1 MSSFISSFKRS
12 REHTATRRCSSSS
25 SLKQR
30 QKLFEHQSVVL
41 RLFLMTMMRVVV
53 VVSRYKTLLFL
64 ALVSFLLCFPIGF
77 VQSLSSDA
85 EASGDHYRFGLGKRR
100 DPFVFAP
107 TRGQGRGIQMY
118 YGSFGGASNCETCL
132 VKARW
137 LAEVLEVETLHVPA
151 CKRKPGDE
159 RAYPTMN
166 PLEYFERES
175 LRSCRRKDLGKESMM
190 DGDDDDDD
198 DAQRSFE
205 GRSRRPTFEIESLER
220 RITADE
226 VNGMPCFEVV
236 EGWCEIEK
244 HRLGEYLIPKHKYK
258 VEWKVTTS
266 SLEKAR
272 EHAGEGKAIYFAGVY
287 DFEPVDP
294 ETGKKYPNVWQKE
307 AQRYVKGE
315 TQRLGWADEAV
326 ERRRKERDAVR
337 AKKAAEAKENTNSND
352 HRHNNNN
359 NNNKSDDDISVKQ
372 QSVPRKDMFLAQEQ
386 RIRQEQVN
394 QQQQQQEEQHQ
405 ISETTIREAW
415 KENANRR
422 RRRSR
427 NLLAFSSIE
436 PCLSNGNLNDEIYME
451 ANKEIAK
458 LQIEPSDTLCV
469 HWRQEDFVWK
479 KIGNEF
485 VKNISYAAERIIHR
499 AEAMKLNTVLLLT
512 NDPEVYPEEKRHE
525 GRVAVNTLRGML
537 HEIGGLRVE
546 WSMHRNLPD
555 RSKAIYID
563 KATCSMM
570 VDFIGTGKSSFTAT
584 IMDMRQTHELCSIND
599 PNAQLG
605 KESNSNTKNGKELGT
620 ITDEEGDEEDLPP
633 IKYKMCLKEK
643 YGGSAKGD
651 SSHDRSP
658 FIFPVHELEHPIQAI
673 ETLLDIDATTPSND
687 NDNEQE
693 EEEEEDEKKNNKL
706 VLKGGPE
713 VVDEYLTEENI
724 HNFKLKEKAIEPGV
738 EKLDHDEYVQEYE
751 EENQKANAMKEFS
764 VLDPSISAEDLKL
777 DLRELDDDASVEC
790 DRCYAAMPQSEV
802 AEPNAE
808 IWLTTPSCEKCGI
821 QLLKARRKRLNLGNH
836 EY

>member
-1 MSSFISSFKRS
+1 M
-12 REHTATRRCSSSS
+12 TRA
-25 SLKQR
+25 
-30 QKLFEHQSVVL
+30 
-41 RLFLMTMMRVVV
+41 
-53 VVSRYKTLLFL
+53 LLHL
-64 ALVSFLLCFPIGF
+64 VVSFLLLLLCCYFPI
-77 VQSLSSDA
+77 QSLSL
-85 EASGDHYRFGLGKRR
+85 SGDDDFDAFQTRLGKGPRR
-100 DPFVFAP
+100 DNNPPSFVGGFEP
-107 TRGQGRGIQMY
+107 LRGQGRGIKMY

-137 LAEVLEVETLHVPA
+137 LAEMLEVETLHVPA

-175 LRSCRRKDLGKESMM
+175 LRSCRRKDLFGKESAMM
-190 DGDDDDDD
+190 DGD
-198 DAQRSFE
+198 E
-205 GRSRRPTFEIESLER
+205 RRPTFEIESLER

-226 VNGMPCFEVV
+226 VNGMPCFEIV

-244 HRLGEYLIPKHKYK
+244 QRLGEYLIPKHKYK

-315 TQRLGWADEAV
+315 TQQLGWADEAV

-337 AKKAAEAKENTNSND
+337 AKKAAEAKENTN
-352 HRHNNNN
+352 HRHNNNNNNNN
-359 NNNKSDDDISVKQ
+359 NNNKSDDEFSVKQ

-386 RIRQEQVN
+386 RIRQEQVDQ

-405 ISETTIREAW
+405 ISETTFREAW

-436 PCLSNGNLNDEIYME
+436 PCLSNGNLNDEIYEE

-584 IMDMRQTHELCSIND
+584 IMDMRQTHELCSMND

-605 KESNSNTKNGKELGT
+605 KKSNSRNTKKGKESGT

-658 FIFPVHELEHPIQAI
+658 FIFPVDELEHPIQAI
-673 ETLLDIDATTPSND
+673 ETFLDIDATTPSNY

-693 EEEEEDEKKNNKL
+693 EEKDENNNNNNNKL

-713 VVDEYLTEENI
+713 VVDEYLTEEKI

-808 IWLTTPSCEKCGI
+808 IWLTTPACEKCGL
-821 QLLKARRKRLNLGNH
+821 QLLKARRKRLKLGNH

>member
-1 MSSFISSFKRS
+1 M
-12 REHTATRRCSSSS
+12 TR
-25 SLKQR
+25 
-30 QKLFEHQSVVL
+30 
-41 RLFLMTMMRVVV
+41 
-53 VVSRYKTLLFL
+53 
-64 ALVSFLLCFPIGF
+64 ALHLVVSFLLLLCCSFPI
-77 VQSLSSDA
+77 QSLSVSGDDDDSDA
-85 EASGDHYRFGLGKRR
+85 FQTRLGKGPRR
-100 DPFVFAP
+100 DNPPFVGFEHL
-107 TRGQGRGIQMY
+107 RGRGRGIKMY

-137 LAEVLEVETLHVPA
+137 LAEMLEVETLHVPA

-175 LRSCRRKDLGKESMM
+175 LRSCRRKDLGKESTMM
-190 DGDDDDDD
+190 DGDDDDD
-198 DAQRSFE
+198 ARRSFE

-226 VNGMPCFEVV
+226 VNGMPCFEIV

-272 EHAGEGKAIYFAGVY
+272 EHAGERKAIYFAGVY

-315 TQRLGWADEAV
+315 TQQLGWADEAV

-359 NNNKSDDDISVKQ
+359 NNNNNNSDDEFSVKQ

-386 RIRQEQVN
+386 RIRQEQVDQ

-405 ISETTIREAW
+405 ISETIFREAW

-427 NLLAFSSIE
+427 NLLAFTSIE
-436 PCLSNGNLNDEIYME
+436 PCLSNGNLNDEIYEE

-485 VKNISYAAERIIHR
+485 VKNISYAADRIIHR

-584 IMDMRQTHELCSIND
+584 IMDMRQTHELCSMND

-605 KESNSNTKNGKELGT
+605 KKSNSRNTKKGKESGT

-658 FIFPVHELEHPIQAI
+658 FIFPVDELEHPIQAI
-673 ETLLDIDATTPSND
+673 ETFLDIDATTPSNY

-693 EEEEEDEKKNNKL
+693 EEKDENNNNNNKL

-713 VVDEYLTEENI
+713 VVDEYLTEEKI

-764 VLDPSISAEDLKL
+764 VLDPSISVEDLKL

-808 IWLTTPSCEKCGI
+808 IWLTTPACEKCGL
-821 QLLKARRKRLNLGNH
+821 QLLKARRKRLKLGNH